1 MANESQEQKSQ
12 RNWKR
17 KEEIIIWKEREGIWT
32 TRKASKIYW
41 RNLIMQCFN
50 FISQHNQGRLE

>member
-12 RNWKR
+12 RNRKR
-17 KEEIIIWKEREGIWT
+17 KEKTIIWKEREGIWT

-41 RNLIMQCFN
+41 RNL
-50 FISQHNQGRLE
+50 